1 MQVETRI
8 KVSYITTLG
17 DHFDSEISE
26 KDREELTEQHIRDYC
41 KEHALNRND
50 VKILS

>member
-17 DHFDSEISE
+17 DHFDCEITE
-26 KDREELTEQHIRDYC
+26 KDKGELIEQHIKDYC